1 MKFLMTLLLAL
12 VIGTTWIAW
21 TGGDWVMGA
30 APAAQQAADKPV
42 RVYLI
47 YDPEG
52 KLWYYKNS
60 LGLIGWTEQ
69 SKAEVW
75 TVRASAAETLGSIRG
90 ARGKRSVLKAFIL
103 IPASDNK

>member
-1 MKFLMTLLLAL
+1 MKFLMLMLLACVL
-12 VIGTTWIAW
+12 TVPCTGDEW
-21 TGGDWVMGA
+21 TSGRA
-30 APAAQQAADKPV
+30 LTAQQVAKPV

-60 LGLIGWTEQ
+60 FGLIGWTEQ

-75 TVRASAAETLGSIRG
+75 TVRATAAETLGSIRG

>member
-1 MKFLMTLLLAL
+1 MKFLMLLLLACIL
-12 VIGTTWIAW
+12 TVPCTGEEW
-21 TGGDWVMGA
+21 TSGK

-52 KLWYYKNS
+52 KLWYYKNDF
-60 LGLIGWTEQ
+60 GLIGWGKQEQ
-69 SKAEVW
+69 AEVW
-75 TVRASAAETLGSIRG
+75 TVRADAAEMLGSIRG
-90 ARGKRSVLKAFIL
+90 SRGKRSVLKAFIL

>member
-1 MKFLMTLLLAL
+1 MKFLMLLLLAFVL
-12 VIGTTWIAW
+12 VTPCTGDEWTT
-21 TGGDWVMGA
+21 TE
-30 APAAQQAADKPV
+30 APAVQQADKPV

-52 KLWYYKNS
+52 KMWYYKNA
-60 LGLIGWTEQ
+60 LGLIGWGEQ

-75 TVRASAAETLGSIRG
+75 TVRANAATMLGSIRG
-90 ARGKRSVLKAFIL
+90 ARGKRSLIKAFIL

>member
-1 MKFLMTLLLAL
+1 MKFLILLLACVL
-12 VIGTTWIAW
+12 TVPCTGEEWTTA
-21 TGGDWVMGA
+21 T
-30 APAAQQAADKPV
+30 PAVQQADKPV

-52 KLWYYKNS
+52 KLWYYRNS
-60 LGLIGWTEQ
+60 FGLIGWGEQ

-75 TVRASAAETLGSIRG
+75 TVRANAATMLGSIRG